1 LDNLS
6 EMPAIETS
14 RKSGH
19 ERGEIAKFALAFAVI
34 YLVWGSTYLAIR
46 VVVASMP
53 PLLAAGIR
61 FVLAGTLLYAWA
73 RFRGGAAPSRREW
86 KSVLIIGALMFFGCY
101 GCLFWAEQ
109 TLPSGLAAV
118 LVAMLPLWTLVLEV
132 LFLRTQRLTPPL
144 CLGLVLGFA
153 GVVVISGRGTTGA
166 QLLPALIVIASNLC
180 WAIGSILSKRL
191 ELPRAL
197 SVSAGAQMM
206 AGGWMLLLASL
217 VSGEWRAA
225 MAPSAN
231 AVLGLIYLIVAGS
244 IAAFSAYVWLLHR
257 MGPTRVSSYAYVNPV
272 IALALG
278 YFFGGERFQ
287 RAAILGSLLVLA
299 SVVLIL
305 SRRNAARGAK

>member
-1 LDNLS
+1 MS
-6 EMPAIETS
+6 AIETS
-14 RKSGH
+14 GKAAR
-19 ERGEIAKFALAFAVI
+19 EPAEITKIALAFSVI

-46 VVVASMP
+46 VVVASVP

-61 FVLAGTLLYAWA
+61 MVLAGTLLYAWA
-73 RFRGGAAPSRREW
+73 RFHGGAAPSRREW

-118 LVAMLPLWTLVLEV
+118 LVAMLPLWTLILEI
-132 LFLRTQRLTPPL
+132 LFLRTQRLTPLL
-144 CLGLVLGFA
+144 CLGLALGFA
-153 GVVVISGRGTTGA
+153 GVVVISGPGTAGA
-166 QLLPALIVIASNLC
+166 QLLPALMVIASNLF

-206 AGGWMLLLASL
+206 TGGWMLLLAS
-217 VSGEWRAA
+217 VVTGEWRAA
-225 MAPSAN
+225 MAPTID
-231 AVLGLIYLIVAGS
+231 AVFGLIYLILVGS
-244 IAAFSAYVWLLHR
+244 IAAYSAYVWLLHR

-305 SRRNAARGAK
+305 NKRNARAA

>member
-1 LDNLS
+1 
-6 EMPAIETS
+6 MPALQTS
-14 RKSGH
+14 QNTRHDRS
-19 ERGEIAKFALAFAVI
+19 EIAKSVLAFAVI

-46 VVVASMP
+46 VVVASIP
-53 PLLAAGIR
+53 PLIAAGMR
-61 FVLAGTLLYAWA
+61 FVLAGTLLYVWA
-73 RFRGGAAPSRREW
+73 RLRGGAAPSAREW

-118 LVAMLPLWTLVLEV
+118 LVAMLPLWTLILEV
-132 LFLRTQRLTPPL
+132 LFLRTQRLTPLL

-153 GVVVISGRGTTGA
+153 GVVVISDRGMTGA
-166 QLLPALIVIASNLC
+166 QLLPALTVIASNLF
-180 WAIGSILSKRL
+180 WAAGSILSKRL
-191 ELPRAL
+191 ALPPAL

-225 MAPSAN
+225 MAPN
-231 AVLGLIYLIVAGS
+231 ADAVFGLIYLILAGS

-278 YFFGGERFQ
+278 ISLVPSVSSGRRFWDRCWCS
-287 RAAILGSLLVLA
+287 RAWF
-299 SVVLIL
+299 
-305 SRRNAARGAK
+305 

>member
-1 LDNLS
+1 
-6 EMPAIETS
+6 MPAIETS
-14 RKSGH
+14 NRAGD
-19 ERGEIAKFALAFAVI
+19 ERGELVKITAAFAVI

-46 VVVASMP
+46 VVVASVP

-73 RFRGGAAPSRREW
+73 RFRGGEAPSRREW
-86 KSVLIIGALMFFGCY
+86 KSVLIIGSLMFFGCY

-118 LVAMLPLWTLVLEV
+118 LVAMLPVWTLILET
-132 LFLRTQRLTPPL
+132 LFLRTQRLTPLL
-144 CLGLVLGFA
+144 CLGLVLGFT
-153 GVVVISGRGTTGA
+153 GVVVISGRGTAGG
-166 QLLPALIVIASNLC
+166 QLLPALTVVASNLF
-180 WAIGSILSKRL
+180 WATGSILSKRL
-191 ELPRAL
+191 ALPRAL

-206 AGGWMLLLASL
+206 IGGWMLLVASL

-225 MAPSAN
+225 AAPGAD
-231 AVLGLIYLIVAGS
+231 AVFGLIYLILAGS

-278 YFFGGERFQ
+278 YFFGGERFE
-287 RAAILGSLLVLA
+287 RAAILGSLLVLS

-305 SRRNAARGAK
+305 NRRSQ

>member
-1 LDNLS
+1 
-6 EMPAIETS
+6 MPVTETS
-14 RKSGH
+14 HKAGREGS
-19 ERGEIAKFALAFAVI
+19 EIVKFTAAFAVI

-46 VVVASMP
+46 VVVASVP

-61 FVLAGTLLYAWA
+61 MVLAGSLLYAWA
-73 RFRGGAAPSRREW
+73 RFRGGPAPSRPEW

-118 LVAMLPLWTLVLEV
+118 LVAMLPLWTLILEI
-132 LFLRTQRLTPPL
+132 LFLRTQRLTPLL

-153 GVVVISGRGTTGA
+153 GVVVISGRGTAGA
-166 QLLPALIVIASNLC
+166 QLLPALTVIASNLF

-191 ELPRAL
+191 KLPRAL

-206 AGGWMLLLASL
+206 TGGWMLLLASL
-217 VSGEWRAA
+217 AIGEWRAA
-225 MAPSAN
+225 TAPSRG
-231 AVLGLIYLIVAGS
+231 AVFGLIYLILAGS
-244 IAAFSAYVWLLHR
+244 IAAYSAYVWLLHR
-257 MGPTRVSSYAYVNPV
+257 MGPTRVSSYAYVNPA

-278 YFFGGERFQ
+278 YFFGGERFG
-287 RAAILGSLLVLA
+287 RTAILGSMLVLA

-305 SRRNAARGAK
+305 NRRNAAGVAK